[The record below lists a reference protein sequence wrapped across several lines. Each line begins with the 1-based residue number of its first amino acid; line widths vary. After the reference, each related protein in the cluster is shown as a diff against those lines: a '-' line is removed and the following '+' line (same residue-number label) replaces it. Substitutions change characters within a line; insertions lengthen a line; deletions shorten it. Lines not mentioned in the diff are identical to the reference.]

1 MSAEAVADIREVEMH
16 DKARSG
22 DLVHTSDEDTA
33 VKRRKPNK
41 KLVIVNNI
49 SKSMDDMAKKA
60 ENS

>member
-1 MSAEAVADIREVEMH
+1 MH